1 MTLHNFIR
9 ESAMM
14 DEDFDMCDHDE
25 NYIPL
30 SGASSSQ
37 GNRDNPRDGDED
49 QNMNQFRDWIA
60 DGLFSRA

>member
-1 MTLHNFIR
+1 
-9 ESAMM
+9 MM

-37 GNRDNPRDGDED
+37 GNKEIEIIHVMG
-49 QNMNQFRDWIA
+49 MKIKI
-60 DGLFSRA
+60 